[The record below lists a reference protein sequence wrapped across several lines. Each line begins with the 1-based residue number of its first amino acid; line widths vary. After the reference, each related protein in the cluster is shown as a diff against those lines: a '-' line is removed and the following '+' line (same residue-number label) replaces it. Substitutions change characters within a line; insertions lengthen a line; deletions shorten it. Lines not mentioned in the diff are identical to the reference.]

1 MNLSEAIDGYVSR
14 RRIEGASYVNGEC
27 VLRSLCRTLGDVP
40 LQTMTAD
47 AVVGF
52 INHPRKAAITR
63 RGHFSLV
70 NRFLQFWAFRD
81 AMPVLILQR
90 PVKSKLCFVPH
101 IYSHAQVRIL
111 VAATARSQRDSQ
123 FLDPN
128 TLRIFILTLYA
139 TGALVNE
146 VLQLTLSAFD
156 VRRHHISLSG
166 DLRTRRR
173 SVPICSDL
181 WMSLYTFAKNQQKV
195 VGCDA
200 RIFRTVSGLPIR
212 PGYLSAC
219 FRRLRRI
226 AGVIRRDD
234 TKRPPRM
241 QDFRATFAVHR
252 LALWVHQDADMNR
265 VLPSLSAYMG
275 YTGLA
280 AAEKYLCHVP
290 ERFAADLSKLSDKSR
305 RKHWRDDPQLMS
317 FLASL

>member
-1 MNLSEAIDGYVSR
+1 MVYVCAGVTWQ
-14 RRIEGASYVNGEC
+14 I
-27 VLRSLCRTLGDVP
+27 RSCC
-40 LQTMTAD
+40 
-47 AVVGF
+47 F
-52 INHPRKAAITR
+52 I
-63 RGHFSLV
+63 
-70 NRFLQFWAFRD
+70 RFLQFWAFRD
-81 AMPVLILQR
+81 AMPVLILRR
-90 PVKSKLCFVPH
+90 PVKSNLCFVPH
-101 IYSHAQVRIL
+101 VYSHAQIRTLL
-111 VAATARSQRDSQ
+111 VATARSQRDSQ
-123 FLDPN
+123 FLDSN
-128 TLRIFILTLYA
+128 TLRLFILTLYA

-146 VLQLTLSAFD
+146 VLQLTPSAFD
-156 VRRHHISLSG
+156 VRRHHISFSG

-181 WMSLYTFAKNQQKV
+181 WVDLYTFAKSQQKV
-195 VGCDA
+195 VGSDT

-252 LALWVHQDADMNR
+252 LPLWVHQDADMNR

-290 ERFAADLSKLSDKSR
+290 ERFAAD
-305 RKHWRDDPQLMS
+305 
-317 FLASL
+317 